1 MLLNVVKGKGGREDV
16 PGEEDRQAESSGSGD
31 WAG

>member
-1 MLLNVVKGKGGREDV
+1 MWVKGARVEERDV